1 MASKQYVDAAGEF
14 RVRTEVELGEP
25 ASQRLAELKD
35 RTGFSM
41 DALVEHLLTL
51 AIESDLDE
59 GLGRAGPRSRSRATR
74 RI

>member
-14 RVRTEVELGEP
+14 RVRTEIELGEP

-41 DALVEHLLTL
+41 DVLVEHLVSQ
-51 AIESDLDE
+51 AVERGLDA
-59 GLGRAGPRSRSRATR
+59 GMGGAGRAEAPAAR
-74 RI
+74 RM